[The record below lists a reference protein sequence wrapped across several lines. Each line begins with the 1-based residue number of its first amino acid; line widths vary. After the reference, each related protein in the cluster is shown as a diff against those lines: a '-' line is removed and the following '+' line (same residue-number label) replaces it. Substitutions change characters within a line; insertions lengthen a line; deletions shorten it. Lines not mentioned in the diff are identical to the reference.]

1 MSTSCTMAGFSVP
14 FKDEYQENDFLIK
27 YFKVSNEDELQ
38 DLIYSSDKTNQ
49 WELADDYENKGLV
62 FRTHNDRDEFYL
74 KFQTSESKI
83 KEVKE
88 LIPDEYKHMVEMGR
102 FKVFALLYHNG
113 SESPFQF

>member
-62 FRTHNDRDEFYL
+62 FRTHNDRDDINTWLKWGVLKCLLFYITMDQNHL
-74 KFQTSESKI
+74 FNFKI
-83 KEVKE
+83 
-88 LIPDEYKHMVEMGR
+88 
-102 FKVFALLYHNG
+102 
-113 SESPFQF
+113 